1 MIKINLLPVKGEK
14 VKERGRQQILV
25 LVLTL
30 IVVGGALIFWFKQVE
45 EQIEKLNSRL
55 SSIQGEIVK
64 LDEIIGEVNQF
75 SKQLKALETKVQV
88 INKLEEAKTGPVQML
103 DEIAK
108 KIPKKVWLSTLNEEA
123 GSIILTGEAV
133 DYEDVSEFMNEL
145 NKCNIFNQIKLKF
158 THRQNDPERQISF
171 IVFEIQMNVNRIKV

>member
-45 EQIEKLNSRL
+45 EQIGKLDTRL
-55 SSIQGEIVK
+55 SSIKGEIKK

-108 KIPKKVWLSTLNEEA
+108 KIPKKVWLSDLNEEA
-123 GSIILTGEAV
+123 GAIVISGEAV

-145 NKCNIFNQIKLKF
+145 NKSPVFGQVKLKF
-158 THRQNDPERQISF
+158 THRQSDPEKQISF
-171 IVFEIQMNVNRIKV
+171 IVFQIEMNLNKIRA